1 MRQFFVGIFAIL
13 GLSVMM
19 LSSSVGLAYADKL
32 VMFDSKRCPSC
43 IKFKREMAKQY
54 WKSALGKELPLSIVR
69 SNSRRAM
76 ARYEDKVDPIIY
88 TPTFVLLS
96 NGEEVARTVGYST
109 KERFLAEIK
118 RMRSHWNQ

>member
-1 MRQFFVGIFAIL
+1 MRGFFLSLCAVV
-13 GLSVMM
+13 GLSMMM
-19 LSSSVGLAYADKL
+19 LPSLVSSARADKL

-54 WKSALGKELPLSIVR
+54 WKSALGKELPLAIVH
-69 SNSRRAM
+69 SKSRRAM

-96 NGEEVARTVGYST
+96 DGEEVARTVGYST
-109 KERFLAEIK
+109 KARFLAEVK